1 MSRHRSGR
9 PNRAEARFAPGPG
22 SDERGFAM
30 LLVFVMAAAVAI
42 MLYLELPRVAF
53 EAQRAREEMLIERGE
68 QYQRAI
74 QLYVRKMKKYPQ
86 RLEDLEN
93 TNQVRFLRRRYPDP
107 MTGDE
112 EWRLIQ
118 IEGGVYKNSFTKK
131 PPSDEKKSVNT
142 FTWENTGIGQ
152 TPQPTGEGAS
162 AAPRVRESERQ
173 NFGRPPLAGQQ
184 QEQPAEGQPQ
194 APVGYAPVG
203 YPAAPGQPQ
212 NQPGQPGTVAAPI
225 PAQWRPLMPQQ
236 PQGNVMQVQ
245 PEAYASTQAIAEAQK
260 TLGPGAIFQIP
271 GSQPAQQQQ
280 SPPPQNTFTGGGHF
294 VGSGPA
300 NPGTGSPSPAQN
312 PAVQGGFGGR
322 IPQPGMTPTGPGGQA
337 GQNPGIALIQQLLTS
352 PRQGGAPQG
361 AGAVNPGLGNGIVG
375 VATKLEKRGIKIYN
389 EREFYHEWEFIY
401 DPAQEALQAGG
412 GTGLPTAG
420 NQQGPPQ
427 NGLGNTMGATWGS
440 GGSNTFTGGGSFVG
454 GGGFTGGGAGGA
466 PNPQPNRPPGA
477 QPNQPGFGQPI
488 PPPFAQPGMGGP
500 GMGRGR

>member
-1 MSRHRSGR
+1 MSRHLGGR
-9 PNRAEARFAPGPG
+9 PNRAEAGAARRGG
-22 SDERGFAM
+22 RDERGFAM

-93 TNQVRFLRRRYPDP
+93 TNQIRFLRRRYPDP
-107 MTGDE
+107 MTGEE

-162 AAPRVRESERQ
+162 AAPRVRESERR
-173 NFGRPPLAGQQ
+173 NFGRPPLAGQP
-184 QEQPAEGQPQ
+184 QEPPAEGQPQ
-194 APVGYAPVG
+194 APAGYAPVG

-212 NQPGQPGTVAAPI
+212 NQPGQPGVAAAPI

-236 PQGNVMQVQ
+236 PQGGVIQVQ
-245 PEAYASTQAIAEAQK
+245 PEAYASSQAIAEAQK
-260 TLGPGAIFQIP
+260 TVGPGAIFQIP
-271 GSQPAQQQQ
+271 GSPAAQQQQ
-280 SPPPQNTFTGGGHF
+280 PQQPQNTFTGGGHF

-300 NPGTGSPSPAQN
+300 SPTAGSPYPAQN
-312 PAVQGGFGGR
+312 PAGQAGFGGR
-322 IPQPGMTPTGPGGQA
+322 IPQPGMTPAGQGGQA
-337 GQNPGIALIQQLLTS
+337 GQNPGLALIQQILTS
-352 PRQGGAPQG
+352 PRQGGAPPG
-361 AGAVNPGLGNGIVG
+361 VGAVNPGFGNGIVG

-401 DPAQEALQAGG
+401 DPTQEALQAGG

-420 NQQGPPQ
+420 NQQGQPQ
-427 NGLGNTMGATWGS
+427 NGLGNTMGSPSGS
-440 GGSNTFTGGGSFVG
+440 SSNTFTGGGSFVG
-454 GGGFTGGGAGGA
+454 GGGFTGGGAAGA
-466 PNPQPNRPPGA
+466 PSPQPNRPPGA

-500 GMGRGR
+500 ATGRGR

>member
-1 MSRHRSGR
+1 MSRPLSERPGR
-9 PNRAEARFAPGPG
+9 ADAGVAPCRR

-107 MTGDE
+107 MTGEE

-212 NQPGQPGTVAAPI
+212 NQPGQPGAVAAPI

-236 PQGNVMQVQ
+236 IQGNVMQVT
-245 PEAYASTQAIAEAQK
+245 PEAYASRQAIAEAQK
-260 TLGPGAIFQIP
+260 TVGPAVIFQMPGA
-271 GSQPAQQQQ
+271 QPAQQQPQ
-280 SPPPQNTFTGGGHF
+280 PSQNTFTGGGHF
-294 VGSGPA
+294 VGSGPVT
-300 NPGTGSPSPAQN
+300 PGTSGSPYPTQN
-312 PAVQGGFGGR
+312 PAAQGGFSGR
-322 IPQPGMTPTGPGGQA
+322 IPQPGMAPAGSA
-337 GQNPGIALIQQLLTS
+337 GQPAQNPAIGLIQQILTS

-412 GTGLPTAG
+412 GGTGLPAGG
-420 NQQGPPQ
+420 NQPGQPQ
-427 NGLGNTMGATWGS
+427 NGLGNTMGSTS
-440 GGSNTFTGGGSFVG
+440 GGSSNTFTGGGSFVG
-454 GGGFTGGGAGGA
+454 GGGFIGGGAGG
-466 PNPQPNRPPGA
+466 PSNA
-477 QPNQPGFGQPI
+477 QPNQPPAAQPGQPGFGQPI